1 MLALRLLAGFL
12 LLVLCRRLFWL
23 FVGLVGF
30 AVGLS
35 LTPTLFPGASEAVTL
50 ILALILAVIGAIL
63 AVFLQRIAIA
73 VAGLFAGAFLG
84 STLASAVV
92 GDSTA
97 IFWVGVIAG
106 GILGAI
112 LLSTLFDWGLIAL
125 SSLVG
130 ATMVVESLN
139 LSPEAS
145 LTLTIVL
152 FLVGLAFQMFT
163 GKKAEPA

>member
-1 MLALRLLAGFL
+1 MLAIRLLAGSL
-12 LLVLCRRLFWL
+12 LLLLGRRLFWL

-35 LTPTLFPGASEAVTL
+35 LAPTLFPGVSEGVTP
-50 ILALILAVIGAIL
+50 ILALILSGRGRVL
-63 AVFLQRIAIA
+63 PVFRQRIAIA

-84 STLASAVV
+84 STLASAVA
-92 GDSTA
+92 GDSTT
-97 IFWVGVIAG
+97 IVWVGVIVG
-106 GILGAI
+106 GSIGAI

-152 FLVGLAFQMFT
+152 FLVGLAFQMFP